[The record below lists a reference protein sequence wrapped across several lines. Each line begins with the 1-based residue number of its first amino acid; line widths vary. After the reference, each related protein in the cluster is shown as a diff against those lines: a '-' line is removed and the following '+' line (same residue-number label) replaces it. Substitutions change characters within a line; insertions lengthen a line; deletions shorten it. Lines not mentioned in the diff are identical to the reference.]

1 MHRTPI
7 LLSTALG
14 LILPLASA
22 LADAPAAAQP
32 AGDCGALK
40 QQRHAL
46 HQAEHQRRADVQD
59 MKQDQKNGDKS
70 GAKAEKEDVQN
81 ETRHIKTS
89 KQALHRA
96 RQSHPC
102 QDVPKAATGTNPP
115 R

>member
-7 LLSTALG
+7 LLSAALG

-32 AGDCGALK
+32 AGNCGALEQK
-40 QQRHAL
+40 KHAL
-46 HQAEHQRRADVQD
+46 HQAERQRRADVQD

-70 GAKAEKEDVQN
+70 GVRTEKEDVQN
-81 ETRHIKTS
+81 ETRHIRAS
-89 KQALHRA
+89 KQAMHKERK
-96 RQSHPC
+96 SHPC

-115 R
+115 P